1 MLLAVALWVTG
12 VHGALARDDAA
23 LPGEVLVK
31 LRTTQALA
39 PLLDKYP
46 LSVIDQFGGRPI
58 YRLQVTG
65 QASVTDTIA
74 ALLLELDVL
83 LAEPNTVNSSPE
95 ARRNAVWAIGNPQAY
110 ATQWAPAALRLAEA
124 HRLSTGAGVRVAVL
138 DTGVDRSHPALAGR
152 LLPGFDFVDYDD
164 DPSEEGSEADVA
176 FGHGTHVAGLVALVA
191 PNAMIM
197 PLRVLDPDGQG
208 NAWVLAEALL
218 YAVDPDGDPNTD
230 DGAHVINLS
239 LGTTT
244 RTRIFD
250 AVAELATCS
259 AAFDNDLADP
269 GYDVD
274 AERCAQMRG
283 VVIVAAA
290 GNDGSN
296 AVREYPAAETAHTR
310 PGCRGRERR
319 QYATRELQQRWLV
332 GPFRGPG
339 RRHHQFRAGR
349 RLRHVERH
357 VDGCAAVRRHR
368 GAGARDQPAHETGRY
383 PPAHRI
389 AQRRAVRHEPAADR
403 RRRGTARCESAEYH
417 LPLILVSS
425 RGPAR
430 AGDRASGTGLRL
442 SARRYSAFVFP
453 ATYFTP
459 TNRLCVTAGIE
470 RPRCLASQRGAER
483 LSRGAGND
491 RRYARV
497 HANHRRQ
504 EKQNANA
511 TTRAP
516 PQGSESDLGFARF
529 RGTAERVGHGPGAGY
544 CHGGELPELRRS
556 QQHRRRRP
564 AASRWKSGASASRS

>member
-1 MLLAVALWVTG
+1 MMSTNRSSYLPRALRVLLAVALWVTG

-31 LRTTQALA
+31 LRTTQALP
-39 PLLDKYP
+39 PLLDKYQ

-58 YRLQVTG
+58 YRLEVTG

-74 ALLLELDVL
+74 ALLLEIDVL

-138 DTGVDRSHPALAGR
+138 DTGVDRRHPALAGR

-164 DPSEEGSEADVA
+164 DASEEGSEADVA

-197 PLRVLDPDGQG
+197 PVRVLDPDGQG

-259 AAFDNDLADP
+259 AAFDDDLADP

-274 AERCAQMRG
+274 AERCGQMRG

-296 AVREYPAAETAHTR
+296 AVREYPAAETGTH
-310 PGCRGRERR
+310 G
-319 QYATRELQQRWLV
+319 L
-332 GPFRGPG
+332 
-339 RRHHQFRAGR
+339 
-349 RLRHVERH
+349 
-357 VDGCAAVRRHR
+357 AAV
-368 GAGARDQPAHETGRY
+368 
-383 PPAHRI
+383 
-389 AQRRAVRHEPAADR
+389 
-403 RRRGTARCESAEYH
+403 
-417 LPLILVSS
+417 
-425 RGPAR
+425 
-430 AGDRASGTGLRL
+430 
-442 SARRYSAFVFP
+442 
-453 ATYFTP
+453 
-459 TNRLCVTAGIE
+459 
-470 RPRCLASQRGAER
+470 
-483 LSRGAGND
+483 
-491 RRYARV
+491 
-497 HANHRRQ
+497 
-504 EKQNANA
+504 
-511 TTRAP
+511 
-516 PQGSESDLGFARF
+516 
-529 RGTAERVGHGPGAGY
+529 
-544 CHGGELPELRRS
+544 
-556 QQHRRRRP
+556 
-564 AASRWKSGASASRS
+564 GASAANMRRANFSNDGSWVRFAAPGDGITSSVPGGGYGTWSGTSMAAPLFAGTAALVRGINPDMKPDDILRRIGSRSAALCSTNLRQIDAAAALRDVNPPTTICR